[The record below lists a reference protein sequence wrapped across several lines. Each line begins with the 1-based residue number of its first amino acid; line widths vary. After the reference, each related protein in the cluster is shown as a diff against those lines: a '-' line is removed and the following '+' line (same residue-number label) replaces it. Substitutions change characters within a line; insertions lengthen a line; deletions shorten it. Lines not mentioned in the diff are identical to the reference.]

1 MANYLF
7 SSYNALSKIFKEG
20 AYVSD
25 AVYKE
30 IEGDENADIIYRIV
44 MGVLEKNNELDFKLS
59 KLVDKRPK
67 SAICIVLKQGI
78 YCLDY
83 MDSLPDYAV
92 VNNSVDLAKTINK
105 GAYKGFVNAVLKRAA
120 TEKNKSAR
128 RRRRIRAFDKV
139 RLSRMGDK
147 QDLFGIRAGKRQ
159 RDCRGTKTRRHPRE
173 NERAYLFGRK
183 V

>member
-1 MANYLF
+1 MANNLF

-20 AYVSD
+20 AYVSY

-78 YCLDY
+78 YCLY
-83 MDSLPDYAV
+83 P
-92 VNNSVDLAKTINK
+92 
-105 GAYKGFVNAVLKRAA
+105 
-120 TEKNKSAR
+120 
-128 RRRRIRAFDKV
+128 KV
-139 RLSRMGDK
+139 RIFHWM
-147 QDLFGIRAGKRQ
+147 
-159 RDCRGTKTRRHPRE
+159 
-173 NERAYLFGRK
+173 RK
-183 V
+183 KNT